1 MNIEIR
7 CAAEND
13 LQAILNLYVQPAM
26 DNGKVLSIFDAKKI
40 FNRIHQYPNYAVY
53 VALMNN
59 VVVGTFALLIMD
71 NLAHIGMP
79 SGIVEDVAVDQN
91 NHGQGIG
98 KKMMQ
103 FAMQKCKEFG
113 CYKLILSSNVKRK
126 KAHQFYES
134 LGFKQHGI
142 SFHVDIIF
150 AEDDCKKSV

>member
-7 CAAEND
+7 DANEND
-13 LQAILNLYVQPAM
+13 LQDILSLYAQPSM
-26 DNGKVLSIFDAKKI
+26 DNGKVLSIVDAQKI
-40 FNRIHQYPNYAVY
+40 FNRIQQYPNYVVY

-59 VVVGTFALLIMD
+59 VIVGTFALLIMD
-71 NLAHIGMP
+71 NLAHIGTP

-91 NHGQGIG
+91 NQGRGIG

-103 FAMQKCKEFG
+103 FAMQKCKESG
-113 CYKLILSSNVKRK
+113 CYKLILSSNVKRT

-142 SFHVDIIF
+142 SFHVDI
-150 AEDDCKKSV
+150 

>member
-7 CAAEND
+7 TATEND
-13 LQAILNLYVQPAM
+13 LQDILNLYAQPEM
-26 DNGKVLSIFDAKKI
+26 DNGRVLSIADAQKI
-40 FNRIHQYPNYAVY
+40 FNRIKKYPNYSVY

-59 VVVGTFALLIMD
+59 VIAGTFALLIMD
-71 NLAHIGMP
+71 NLAHIGTP
-79 SGIVEDVAVDQN
+79 SGIVEDVAVCQN
-91 NHGQGIG
+91 NHGKGIG

-113 CYKLILSSNVKRK
+113 CYKLILSSNVKRE

-142 SFHVDIIF
+142 SFHVDIHF
-150 AEDDCKKSV
+150 